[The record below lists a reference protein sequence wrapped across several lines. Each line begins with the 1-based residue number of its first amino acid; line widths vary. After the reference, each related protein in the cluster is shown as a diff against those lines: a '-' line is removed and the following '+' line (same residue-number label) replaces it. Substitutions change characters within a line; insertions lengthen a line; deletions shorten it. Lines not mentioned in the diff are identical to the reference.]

1 MLGPQSPLFFIVLL
15 VAFAAIVWWMAKV
28 KHLALRVLVA
38 LLAFIPAMLFGVAAV
53 NKYYDYYQTW
63 GAAIADLTNQNIA
76 APVLPYAARAQSTR
90 VDGFLAKASR
100 NQQAAQTGLLVRLV
114 VTGQAS
120 RITRN
125 VYVYLPPQYF
135 QLAYRGYR
143 FPAMELIPGFPG
155 TPQDWISV
163 LNVDSVMQG
172 LVAAGSAKPAVLIMP
187 DANGGH
193 DVSLQCL
200 NQARGPQ
207 DATYLGFDLPQYI
220 AATLRVAPPG
230 PQWGIAGYSEG
241 GFCAANLGLRYA
253 SRFGFAGSMS
263 GYFRPM
269 NNQLG
274 NKLVSPF
281 GGNLQQQVANTPDH
295 EVATLSPGATIPR
308 FWLGAGT
315 GDQAGVTGAEDFYRL
330 LQPVERGAVIRL
342 VPGGHNAFTWRQ
354 LMPPMLAWMSRGLA
368 AAASHSDNVHNP
380 AA

>member
-1 MLGPQSPLFFIVLL
+1 LLGPQSPLFFVVLL
-15 VAFAAIVWWMAKV
+15 AAFAAIVWWMAKV

-63 GAAIADLTNQNIA
+63 GSAIADLTNQNIS

-100 NQQAAQTGLLVRLV
+100 DQQSAQTGLLVRLV

-135 QLAYRGYR
+135 QPAYRGYR
-143 FPAMELIPGFPG
+143 FPAIELIPGFPG

-163 LNVDSVMQG
+163 LNVDGVMQR

-207 DATYLGFDLPQYI
+207 DATYLGSDLPHYI

-241 GFCAANLGLRYA
+241 GFCAANLGLRYP
-253 SRFGFAGSMS
+253 SQFGFAGSMS

-274 NKLVSPF
+274 SKLVSPF
-281 GGNLQQQVANTPDH
+281 GGNLQQQMANTPDH
-295 EVATLSPGATIPR
+295 ELATLRPGATIPR

-315 GDQAGVTGAEDFYRL
+315 SDLAGVIGAEDFYRL
-330 LQPVERGAVIRL
+330 LQPVGQGSVVRL
-342 VPGGHNAFTWRQ
+342 VLGGHNAFTWRE

-380 AA
+380 TA